1 MGASLIAEIIPDLR
15 ELTPSAK
22 APPPTRDPNTD
33 STARYWFFD
42 ALTQFIKK
50 ASNVRPW
57 LLLLDDLHWWDEPSL
72 RLLSYLVRE
81 MTDSPVMIIAAYR
94 DSELYTGIE
103 FKQVIADLTRDQ
115 LFERMPIRGLTS
127 QDVDRFVELTVGT
140 GNQSSAEALH
150 RRTDGNP
157 LFVVEMVKHLFEAGN
172 VEEMD
177 VDSLAIP
184 AGIKD
189 VVGWL

>member
-1 MGASLIAEIIPDLR
+1 MNVRVLWGRGDPGREAPAFWPWVQVVRSYVRSIDRGNLEEELGLGASLIAEIIPDLR

-72 RLLSYLVRE
+72 KLFSYLVRE

-94 DSELYTGIE
+94 DSELYKGIE

-115 LFERMPIRGLTS
+115 LFE
-127 QDVDRFVELTVGT
+127 
-140 GNQSSAEALH
+140 
-150 RRTDGNP
+150 
-157 LFVVEMVKHLFEAGN
+157 
-172 VEEMD
+172 
-177 VDSLAIP
+177 
-184 AGIKD
+184 
-189 VVGWL
+189 